1 MNRFLFLLLG
11 LLAVLPAGAQ
21 VQGRSSGVIGSRDTV
36 EIRVFREDDLTTQGQ
51 LSSSGTITMPLIGA
65 VRLRGLSTDSAA
77 RVIEARLRD
86 GYLVDPQVS
95 VSIESRVRRVIT
107 VLGEVQNPGVF
118 ELSADRRLS
127 LVEAIGMAG
136 GMTRIAN
143 AKKVT
148 LKRRG
153 SAEPVRINV
162 KDITSGRAKDLVL
175 REGDIIT
182 VPEGLF

>member
-1 MNRFLFLLLG
+1 MSRILLIFI
-11 LLAVLPAGAQ
+11 AVLAALPASAQ
-21 VQGRSSGVIGSRDTV
+21 GDARASGVIGSRDTV
-36 EIRVFREDDLTTQGQ
+36 EIRVFREDDLATRGQ
-51 LSSSGTITMPLIGA
+51 LSPNGTINMPLIGA
-65 VRLRGLSTDSAA
+65 VRLRGMNTDSAA
-77 RVIEARLRD
+77 RLIEARLRD
-86 GYLVDPQVS
+86 GYLVNPQVS
-95 VSIESRVRRVIT
+95 VSIESRVRRVVT

-143 AKKVT
+143 ARKVT

-153 SAEPVRINV
+153 SAEPVRVNV
-162 KDITSGRAKDLVL
+162 RDITSGKARDLTL